1 MEHGVVLT
9 GRSFSVDPGAVIDV
23 SGGGT
28 LAGAA
33 FVSGRGGSTDPMY
46 HPLPRFDPP
55 SGQFELPT
63 LDARPVYAILPGL
76 PDRYAPLAP
85 RDASAGYAGSR
96 PLPGETITIG
106 AGVPGLAAGTYTL
119 LPAYYALLP
128 GAFRVEVGANAQPFA
143 PVGLRG
149 GSWTVTATRGLA
161 GTGTGDG
168 WPRQALITPGDVLR
182 RHAQYNEMD
191 YQAYV
196 LADATRKGLPRA
208 WSPQDVSAL
217 ELRFLSDADSAGAT
231 AFRFEGAMRANRGA
245 QGYGGQVIV
254 RADQPLEIVKDSATP
269 GFLGASVRAADINAL
284 GADRISI
291 GGSTAQSSISPDRL
305 RFDVRGDDIYLR
317 SGALLRA
324 PEVLLMTS
332 DANRS
337 WWSAE
342 PSSIRWAWAPRPT
355 TRATAIATANPTAA

>member
-1 MEHGVVLT
+1 M
-9 GRSFSVDPGAVIDV
+9 FP
-23 SGGGT
+23 
-28 LAGAA
+28 AA
-33 FVSGRGGSTDPMY
+33 ARWPARHSSADEAAPRILCSTRCRGSTR
-46 HPLPRFDPP
+46 HRAN
-55 SGQFELPT
+55 SELPT

-76 PDRYAPLAP
+76 PDRYALAP

-191 YQAYV
+191 YQA
-196 LADATRKGLPRA
+196 
-208 WSPQDVSAL
+208 
-217 ELRFLSDADSAGAT
+217 
-231 AFRFEGAMRANRGA
+231 
-245 QGYGGQVIV
+245 
-254 RADQPLEIVKDSATP
+254 
-269 GFLGASVRAADINAL
+269 
-284 GADRISI
+284 
-291 GGSTAQSSISPDRL
+291 
-305 RFDVRGDDIYLR
+305 
-317 SGALLRA
+317 
-324 PEVLLMTS
+324 
-332 DANRS
+332 
-337 WWSAE
+337 
-342 PSSIRWAWAPRPT
+342 
-355 TRATAIATANPTAA
+355 